1 MENNY
6 KITPL
11 TVEIS
16 VLKIGKKQCTIAVFK
31 QLKEER
37 IIPEMID
44 EIEIW
49 GEVYY
54 SQHWYIIYAYNKEIY
69 KTIKPYLDIKY
80 WYFFQRYTLA
90 DLPKLIIPK
99 EWENHI
105 EYSNFKLLVD
115 WINDNP
121 ENSKIS
127 MFEIFTSKR
136 SSFPNN
142 FTDYIRESQC
152 SEELDNY
159 RLQLYKLKYINC
171 DYFYDIIDRF
181 LIMRNDSIVILES
194 KVDQFKLECECID
207 KYNVMI
213 NSLDNL
219 PQLFIAV

>member
-54 SQHWYIIYAYNKEIY
+54 SQEWYIIYSYNKEIY
-69 KTIKPYLDIKY
+69 KCLKSFKKVEYM
-80 WYFFQRYTLA
+80 YFYKRYTLA
-90 DLPKLIIPK
+90 DVPKLIIK
-99 EWENHI
+99 ERKDDFDSPN
-105 EYSNFKLLVD
+105 YKLVVD
-115 WINDNP
+115 WINNNP
-121 ENSKIS
+121 ENLEMSIS
-127 MFEIFTSKR
+127 DILYER
-136 SSFPNN
+136 PSF
-142 FTDYIRESQC
+142 FFGSFQYYLD
-152 SEELDNY
+152 SEFNKELNSGLTPLLRFKD
-159 RLQLYKLKYINC
+159 K
-171 DYFYDIIDRF
+171 DYFYK
-181 LIMRNDSIVILES
+181 LICYGLEVKNGFAVILEG
-194 KVDQFKLECECID
+194 KVEQHKLECECID
-207 KYNVMI
+207 KYNGMI